1 MPQIVTG
8 ALVLAGITSL
18 PNAVAAIY
26 LALRGRGAAA
36 LSTSL
41 NSNALNVV
49 IGLLLSGSILGLGTP
64 SGQAVFVA
72 AWSLGLT
79 LYVLLAAYSSRGLTR
94 IQGTAIVVA
103 YLVFAGI
110 VVATA

>member
-1 MPQIVTG
+1 MEHAASTYGSRHAVPQIVTG

-49 IGLLLSGSILGLGTP
+49 VGLLLSGSILGLGSP

-72 AWSLGLT
+72 SWSLGLT
-79 LYVLLAAYSSRGLTR
+79 LYPAGGLPL
-94 IQGTAIVVA
+94 G
-103 YLVFAGI
+103 G
-110 VVATA
+110 